1 MKTEFAEFCS
11 KLGEEVASFCGNL
24 GEVLARIKE
33 REDAGNLANV
43 LQRLGEVFH
52 RLQILEDKVIG
63 QQAYVSIFGPL
74 KSGKST
80 LMNAISGT
88 YVSEITSLPA
98 YPCMVY
104 VRDRETQQ
112 IVITSYDDS
121 KQECADSREMQNVL
135 HGAHKALAERI
146 READAQDEEFDPA
159 THYPEAIRRVDIGLP
174 SPALRESQTVLVDT
188 PGLYSRMKFGY
199 EMMTREF
206 RDSAASAIF
215 VVKTDNL
222 FLEQV
227 FEEFNELLEL
237 FSRIFLVVNIDSS
250 KQDIGPDGQLHPSL
264 ESRDPQQIIDAFQA
278 LSMSAPLRK
287 AAEEGRLKIYPI
299 DLLHAA
305 LYRMKGDQETI
316 PAVGKQAL
324 EHFQVFYQELAD
336 YLNSNEYL
344 QEFMG
349 DSWRQGRNLVEEVRK
364 WCHPDQRKPFELLQQ
379 NLRLKLAQSE
389 ASLRD
394 LKLFTEGRSA
404 YGFEFASASF
414 TEAIKSKGRQCASLL
429 REETDNRLH
438 AWWMTDESLME
449 LAEGRITA
457 CIREVMQVFAENIH
471 RSLQE
476 WFSEQNG
483 GLNITASQAAFLQ
496 EISLSLKE
504 IREASL
510 QAAKEYEEK
519 LLNQHFEFQVED
531 IPVRRG
537 WLDWLLFRS
546 QTAVCRAFFGG
557 ADAPSRSISQKKKHV
572 RLGDAGKERLQQQIS
587 NYLDRLCGTELQK
600 YVRELLDVYTGTFQQ
615 HLKQQLA
622 DVEQRLQQNVND
634 IRTRLSANEQ
644 MLKDLNL
651 MSEQAFRVQESLN
664 ELADAHQISR
674 FS

>member
-1 MKTEFAEFCS
+1 MKTEFAEFCR
-11 KLGEEVASFCGNL
+11 KLGEEVASFRRSLGDVLERIKGQQDAGELAPVLQVL
-24 GEVLARIKE
+24 GEAR
-33 REDAGNLANV
+33 
-43 LQRLGEVFH
+43 H
-52 RLQILEDKVIG
+52 RLQVLEEKAIG

-104 VRDRETQQ
+104 VRDSETQQ
-112 IVITSYDDS
+112 ISITSYDGS
-121 KQECADSREMQNVL
+121 KQECADSRRMQSVL
-135 HGAHKALAERI
+135 HSAHATLAERI
-146 READAQDEEFDPA
+146 REAEARDEEFDPA

-237 FSRIFLVVNIDSS
+237 FSRIFLVVNLDSS

-264 ESRDPQQIIDAFQA
+264 ESRDPQQIIDAFES

-287 AAEEGRLKIYPI
+287 AAEEGRLKIYPA

-305 LYRMKGDQETI
+305 LYRMKRGED
-316 PAVGKQAL
+316 AVPEVGRQAL
-324 EHFQVFYQELAD
+324 NRFQVFYQDLTD
-336 YLNSNEYL
+336 YLNSSEYL
-344 QEFMG
+344 QEFMS
-349 DSWRQGRNLVEEVRK
+349 DSWRQGRNLTEEVKR
-364 WCHPDQRKPFELLQQ
+364 WCHPEQRKPFELLQQ
-379 NLRLKLAQSE
+379 NLHLKLAQSE
-389 ASLRD
+389 SSLRD

-414 TEAIKSKGRQCASLL
+414 AEAIKTKGTQCAGLL
-429 REETDNRLH
+429 REEAVNRLH
-438 AWWMTDESLME
+438 AWWVTDESLLE
-449 LAEGRITA
+449 LAEERIQSCVGDT
-457 CIREVMQVFAENIH
+457 MQVFAENIH

-476 WFSEQNG
+476 WFPGQTG
-483 GLNITASQAAFLQ
+483 GLNLTGSQTAFLH
-496 EISLSLKE
+496 EVSLSLKE
-504 IREASL
+504 IREVSL
-510 QAAKEYEEK
+510 QAAKAYEER
-519 LLNQHFEFQVED
+519 LLNHRFEFHVEN
-531 IPVRRG
+531 IPVRKG

-546 QTAVCRAFFGG
+546 PTAVRKAFFGS
-557 ADAPSRSISQKKKHV
+557 ADAPSRAVSQKKKRI
-572 RLGDAGKERLQQQIS
+572 RLGDAGKEQLQQQIGDFL
-587 NYLDRLCGTELQK
+587 NRLLGEELQM
-600 YVRELLDVYTGTFQQ
+600 YIRGLLEVYTSTFQQ
-615 HLKQQLA
+615 HLKQRLA
-622 DVEQRLQQNVND
+622 DVEQRLQQAVDD
-634 IRTRLSANEQ
+634 IRIRLSANEQ
-644 MLKDLNL
+644 ILKDLNGV
-651 MSEQAFRVQESLN
+651 SEEAFRVQESLN
-664 ELADAHQISR
+664 EIADSYQVSR